1 MHAYMPCRLKELMG
15 SALLLPAGVA
25 ASAVIGKS
33 SVQLAT
39 ALVSDDN
46 KGSLLGAA
54 VIEFSGDG
62 LEEVVIF

>member
-1 MHAYMPCRLKELMG
+1 MG

-62 LEEVVIF
+62 LEEIVIF